1 MTELTSVLSTV
12 LSSIGTVIAGLFTET
27 GALSALLPY
36 FMIGIACSLVFLAV
50 KAIRSLVWGA

>member
-1 MTELTSVLSTV
+1 MTQLTSVLSTV
-12 LSSIGTVIAGLFTET
+12 LSSIGTVIAGLFTEN
-27 GALSALLPY
+27 GALAALLPY

>member
-1 MTELTSVLSTV
+1 MSELTSVLTTI
-12 LSSIGTVIAGLFTET
+12 LSSIGSVISALFGET
-27 GALSALLPY
+27 GALAPLLPY